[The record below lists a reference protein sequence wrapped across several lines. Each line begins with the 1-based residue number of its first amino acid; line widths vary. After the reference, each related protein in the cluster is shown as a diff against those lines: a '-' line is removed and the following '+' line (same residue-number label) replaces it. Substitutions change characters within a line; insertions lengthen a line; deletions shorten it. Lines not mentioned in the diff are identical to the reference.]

1 MRSMPTRHLQPRRSS
16 TQKSIIS
23 RPNRRSVFFL
33 PAYCATWPCRR
44 YSNSPWENF
53 CCAACWRRRIR
64 WRCRGKSPPAGAAIN
79 YLPSP
84 AKAFKP
90 PPGTVLGVPAHEA
103 EAFQRAFQ
111 TVAEKRHRMRL
122 RRGAGKDDETLFA
135 DTRDRG
141 GFALARHDNIVV
153 YLTSSPDRLAATA
166 EAAWQDLEVDTAP
179 EGLRFD
185 SARGPAQLSLSKRKR
200 PASFLTLPSRSSFS
214 RCACTENSA
223 TRLSA
228 AETST

>member
-1 MRSMPTRHLQPRRSS
+1 MRSMPIRHLQPRRSS

-44 YSNSPWENF
+44 YLNSPWENF

-90 PPGTVLGVPAHEA
+90 PPGTVLGGPGPKPRRFSAPFKLSPKSAIVCGCAGAPAK
-103 EAFQRAFQ
+103 
-111 TVAEKRHRMRL
+111 TMKRC
-122 RRGAGKDDETLFA
+122 
-135 DTRDRG
+135 
-141 GFALARHDNIVV
+141 
-153 YLTSSPDRLAATA
+153 SPTAATA
-166 EAAWQDLEVDTAP
+166 AA
-179 EGLRFD
+179 
-185 SARGPAQLSLSKRKR
+185 
-200 PASFLTLPSRSSFS
+200 SRS
-214 RCACTENSA
+214 RGT
-223 TRLSA
+223 T
-228 AETST
+228 TSWSTSLVAPTGWPPPPRQHGKI